1 MSALLT
7 RATVA
12 PPLLAART
20 RLAAT
25 AVRVS
30 VAEGFIKC
38 ETLGSVLFNTQ
49 QSTLL
54 LLPLALQ
61 LVRSPL
67 CCPAVLPLLHS
78 NHKFVNFDTIPA
90 ATCLLLL
97 YSHFFTSIY
106 RKASAIFRKG
116 SAIFVVAS
124 VVWPRRLFSS
134 LPLLHFDSIL
144 ATYLLYLRVCLYLS
158 YLGPPCAPPAQ

>member
-97 YSHFFTSIY
+97 YSHFFPLYLSQ
-106 RKASAIFRKG
+106 G

>member
-97 YSHFFTSIY
+97 YSHFFPLYLSQ
-106 RKASAIFRKG
+106 G
-116 SAIFVVAS
+116 SAFFVVAS